1 LKGVP
6 VPEQVKVDFK
16 KIKSLVPL
24 MAVLERYDVHTR
36 QNSNSQL
43 SADCPL
49 PSHTS
54 KNSRGSFK
62 VNVDANVWCCK
73 SESCSSAYAEK
84 LFGKKGGDVID
95 LVRLME
101 GCDILNAAKKLLEW
115 FPETGTQK
123 APEKS
128 GAQAVESVAPKA
140 QFNRTPTRTNGN
152 GHKPLGTLPEHMV
165 KELPFMQQIEVWW
178 AGVIRLKDNES
189 DLDYHKRVLGS
200 VKQKVLESFR
210 NGKLAATK

>member
-1 LKGVP
+1 

-16 KIKSLVPL
+16 KLKSLVPL
-24 MAVLERYDVHTR
+24 VAVLERYDVHTR
-36 QNSNSQL
+36 QNSNAQL

-62 VNVDANVWCCK
+62 VNGDANVWCCK
-73 SESCSSAYAEK
+73 SESCVAAYKEK

-95 LVRLME
+95 FVRLME
-101 GCDILNAAKKLLEW
+101 DCDILNAAKKLLEW
-115 FPETGTQK
+115 FPETGKPQGDGKFTTSKTETRQK
-123 APEKS
+123 PS
-128 GAQAVESVAPKA
+128 
-140 QFNRTPTRTNGN
+140 TNGN

-165 KELPFMQQIEVWW
+165 KDLPFMQQIEVWW

-189 DLDYHKRVLGS
+189 DLDYHKRVLGA

-210 NGKLAATK
+210 NGKKAATPSAQ

>member
-1 LKGVP
+1 

-16 KIKSLVPL
+16 KLKTLVPL
-24 MAVLERYDVHTR
+24 VAVLERYDVHTR
-36 QNSNSQL
+36 QNSNVQL

-84 LFGKKGGDVID
+84 LYGKKGGDVID
-95 LVRLME
+95 FVRLME
-101 GCDILNAAKKLLEW
+101 DCDILNAAKKLLEW
-115 FPETGTQK
+115 FPETGK
-123 APEKS
+123 P
-128 GAQAVESVAPKA
+128 QANVPPHRNAK
-140 QFNRTPTRTNGN
+140 TNGN
-152 GHKPLGTLPEHMV
+152 GNGHNPLGTLPEHMV

-189 DLDYHKRVLGS
+189 DLDYHKRILGAI
-200 VKQKVLESFR
+200 KQKVLESFR
-210 NGKLAATK
+210 NGKLAAASK